1 MTPVARFYTCLEEH
15 ISQRALSE
23 QCACRAP
30 RGPPGEA
37 PPGRAELGEFERC
50 VVETRRVR
58 ALERFRR
65 ASSERGEREDGGTGH
80 VSERES
86 VCVIG
91 WG

>member
-1 MTPVARFYTCLEEH
+1 MTPVARLVFYTCLEEH

-50 VVETRRVR
+50 VVETRLVR
-58 ALERFRR
+58 ALERFR
-65 ASSERGEREDGGTGH
+65 GERPQREVQTR

-86 VCVIG
+86 E
-91 WG
+91 